1 MPVDIT
7 FRIGGAAGQG
17 MQVISHALGR
27 MLARNGYYAFATQD
41 VMSRIR
47 GGHNFASV
55 RVSDQP
61 VYAQR
66 ERCEVL
72 LALDERTIEE
82 HRKELVEHGVV
93 VREQKLNPTG
103 LEGHTV
109 LAVPLEELATRFGGD
124 TRMTNSVAL
133 GAVLCLTGYPL
144 EPLLNVL
151 KDEFSHKG
159 DDIVR
164 RNQACARGGYEFAQ
178 RTFRQTCPCRLPQI
192 SRPESRL
199 FMSGAEAVGLS
210 AVLSGLQFYAG
221 YPMSPSTP
229 ILEYLAARGP
239 EHGVMVRQ
247 TEDEI
252 SAINMALGASWAGCR
267 TMTGSAGGGFS
278 LMTEGLSLAGMTET
292 PITIALCSRPGPATG
307 LATRQ
312 AQADL
317 LFACHAGHGEFNR
330 VIFAP
335 GTAEQ
340 AVYATNQAFDIAEKY
355 QVPALLLLDQ
365 HLNDSYWTQD
375 PIDESHLIRQRYPA
389 EAAGLE
395 PYTYKR
401 YSLAGNGDTPHASLD
416 HLTTGPLDHSAS
428 PVSPLLR
435 PGTPNQVRCDDSD
448 EHTEEGHIAE
458 SAETRRAMVRKRLG
472 KAAAISVE
480 LARPDCQPTER
491 TKTVVLCF
499 GSTYGVAREAVDNL
513 TRKGASVSLMHLNE
527 ILPFPREAVLARLA
541 KAQRIIT
548 IEGNATAQ
556 LARLVT
562 TETRLKIADSILK
575 YDGRPFHVEEAE
587 RELDR
592 LG

>member
-1 MPVDIT
+1 MPLDIT

-17 MQVISHALGR
+17 IQVISHALGR
-27 MLARNGYYAFATQD
+27 MLARGGYYAFAAQD

-47 GGHNFASV
+47 GGHNFANV
-55 RVSDQP
+55 RVSDHP

-66 ERCEVL
+66 ERCEIL
-72 LALDERTIEE
+72 LALDERSIEG
-82 HRKELVEHGVV
+82 HRNELVEHGVIV
-93 VREQKLNPTG
+93 HEKKLNPTG

-109 LAVPLEELATRFGGD
+109 LPVPLEELATRFGGD

-144 EPLLNVL
+144 ELLLDVL
-151 KDEFSHKG
+151 KDEFSRKG

-178 RTFRQTCPCRLPQI
+178 RTFRQTCPCRLPPI

-210 AVLSGLQFYAG
+210 AILSGLQFYAG

-229 ILEYLAARGP
+229 ILEYLAARGI

-252 SAINMALGASWAGCR
+252 SAINMALGASWAGVR
-267 TMTGSAGGGFS
+267 AMTGSAGGGFS
-278 LMTEGLSLAGMTET
+278 LMVEGLSLAGMTET
-292 PITIALCSRPGPATG
+292 PIVIALCSRPGPATG

-317 LFACHAGHGEFNR
+317 LFACHAAHGEFDR

-340 AVYATNQAFDIAEKY
+340 AVQATNQAFDLAEKY
-355 QVPALLLLDQ
+355 QVPAILLLDQ
-365 HLNDSYWTQD
+365 HLNDSYWTLD
-375 PIDESHLIRQRYPA
+375 PIDESRLLRQRHTLTPDHRP
-389 EAAGLE
+389 LTPPIS
-395 PYTYKR
+395 PYSYNR
-401 YSLAGNGDTPHASLD
+401 YSLAPDPGTPAQ
-416 HLTTGPLDHSAS
+416 G
-428 PVSPLLR
+428 VSPLLR
-435 PGTPNQVRCDDSD
+435 PGTPNQVRYDDSD
-448 EHTEEGHIAE
+448 EHTEEGHITE
-458 SAETRRAMVRKRLG
+458 SAEIRRAMVAKRLG
-472 KAAAISVE
+472 KARAISME
-480 LARPDCQPTER
+480 LASPDCRPPER
-491 TKTVVLCF
+491 ANTVVLCF

-513 TRKGASVSLMHLNE
+513 NRKGASICLMHLNG

-541 KAQRIIT
+541 KTPRIIT
-548 IEGNATAQ
+548 VEGNATAQ

-575 YDGRPFHVEEAE
+575 YDGRPFVLEQLE
-587 RELDR
+587 RELEKQV
-592 LG
+592 

>member
-1 MPVDIT
+1 MAVDVT

-17 MQVISHALGR
+17 IQVISHALGR
-27 MLARNGYYAFATQD
+27 MLARRGYYALATQD

-47 GGHNFASV
+47 GGHNFANV
-55 RVSDQP
+55 RVSDHP

-66 ERCEVL
+66 ERCEIL
-72 LALDERTIEE
+72 LALNERSIEE
-82 HRKELVEHGVV
+82 HRSELVGHGVIV
-93 VREQKLNPTG
+93 HEKKLNPTG

-109 LAVPLEELATRFGGD
+109 LPVPLEELATRFGGD

-144 EPLLNVL
+144 EPLLDVL
-151 KDEFSHKG
+151 EDEFSRKG

-178 RTFRQTCPCRLPQI
+178 RTFRQICPCRLPPI

-229 ILEYLAARGP
+229 ILEYVAARGI

-252 SAINMALGASWAGCR
+252 SAINMALGASWAGAR
-267 TMTGSAGGGFS
+267 AMTGSAGGGFS

-330 VIFAP
+330 IIFAP

-340 AVYATNQAFDIAEKY
+340 AVYATNQALDLAEKY
-355 QVPALLLLDQ
+355 EVPAILLLDQ
-365 HLNDSYWTQD
+365 HLNDSYWTLHS
-375 PIDESHLIRQRYPA
+375 IDETRLLRQRYT
-389 EAAGLE
+389 LDRCDDK
-395 PYTYKR
+395 PYTYRR
-401 YSLAGNGDTPHASLD
+401 YSLTPVPGSPTAG
-416 HLTTGPLDHSAS
+416 
-428 PVSPLLR
+428 VSPLLR
-435 PGTPNQVRCDDSD
+435 PGTSNQVRYDDSD
-448 EHTEEGHIAE
+448 EHTEEGHITE
-458 SAETRRAMVRKRLG
+458 SAEVRNAMVRKRLG
-472 KAAAISVE
+472 KARAISME
-480 LARPDCQPTER
+480 LTSPDCRPPER
-491 TKTVVLCF
+491 ANTVVLCF

-513 TRKGASVSLMHLNE
+513 NRKGVSVSLMYLNG

-541 KAQRIIT
+541 RTPRIIT

-556 LARLVT
+556 LGRLVT

-575 YDGRPFHVEEAE
+575 YNGRPFVLEEVE
-587 RELDR
+587 RELEKQV
-592 LG
+592 